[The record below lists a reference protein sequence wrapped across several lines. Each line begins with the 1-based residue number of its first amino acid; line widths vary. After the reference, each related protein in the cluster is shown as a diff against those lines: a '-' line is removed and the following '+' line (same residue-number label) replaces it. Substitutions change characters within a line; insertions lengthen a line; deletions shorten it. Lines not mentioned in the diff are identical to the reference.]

1 MLHVTRDH
9 QHYLMVQE
17 SPSKEVKT
25 LGWLGVGG
33 HSWELG
39 AERW

>member
-1 MLHVTRDH
+1 MTRDN
-9 QHYLMVQE
+9 QQYLMVQE

-33 HSWELG
+33 QSWELG